1 MIYFAGIRGKTSLLL
16 LYLCFSMSS
25 LSAQSIQA
33 DADNHHSNWQQP
45 SEGVVMA
52 HHADNATQ
60 YGSAGLTKQGGFKPD
75 KNTIFEIGSI
85 TKVFTSILLAEAVR
99 ENLAKFDDPVSLHLK
114 ELKFIEGSP
123 FKSIT
128 LSELATHTSG
138 LPRLPIDLSD
148 GVDIEN
154 PYAHYNEQRLM
165 QSLVDF
171 PKKRLEKPGEY
182 SYSNYGAGILGY
194 VLTQI
199 YEQTYR
205 DLLKEKILNPL
216 NMNSTDV
223 PTRFTDL
230 PEELTSRI
238 ATPHNGGKV
247 VNHWELGALLGAGAM
262 ISSAEDLVKFGAA
275 HWDDNIPEG
284 LASSLSEVAKP
295 RIDNQGL
302 GWAIDEETLNH
313 SGGTG
318 GFRTDIEVNVKDKTV
333 HIFLAN
339 SASASGEVTTEGDF
353 LPLQG
358 YWSGVLNTPQ
368 NNRRLVSFIS
378 DTGRMVVYSIDQD
391 YQAVLSA
398 KSVFV
403 NDQFNFSF
411 PTIEGILSGKLE
423 NGEMTG
429 KFVQG
434 GGQGTP
440 ITMTYSKDLPDT
452 LREGLDKKMQGDL
465 QRLEGYWSGYIKGK
479 EGLFV
484 YLKVTQFGELSILE
498 MYSPDQHDQAISVSA
513 ASLKNGKF
521 KFESNQING
530 KYSGKLSKDQ
540 KIIKGSWKQ
549 GFLPTSVTLHFSEEK
564 PERE

>member
-1 MIYFAGIRGKTSLLL
+1 
-16 LYLCFSMSS
+16 
-25 LSAQSIQA
+25 
-33 DADNHHSNWQQP
+33 
-45 SEGVVMA
+45 
-52 HHADNATQ
+52 
-60 YGSAGLTKQGGFKPD
+60 
-75 KNTIFEIGSI
+75 
-85 TKVFTSILLAEAVR
+85 
-99 ENLAKFDDPVSLHLK
+99 
-114 ELKFIEGSP
+114 
-123 FKSIT
+123 
-128 LSELATHTSG
+128 
-138 LPRLPIDLSD
+138 
-148 GVDIEN
+148 
-154 PYAHYNEQRLM
+154 
-165 QSLVDF
+165 
-171 PKKRLEKPGEY
+171 
-182 SYSNYGAGILGY
+182 
-194 VLTQI
+194 
-199 YEQTYR
+199 
-205 DLLKEKILNPL
+205 
-216 NMNSTDV
+216 
-223 PTRFTDL
+223 
-230 PEELTSRI
+230 
-238 ATPHNGGKV
+238 
-247 VNHWELGALLGAGAM
+247 
-262 ISSAEDLVKFGAA
+262 
-275 HWDDNIPEG
+275 
-284 LASSLSEVAKP
+284 
-295 RIDNQGL
+295 
-302 GWAIDEETLNH
+302 
-313 SGGTG
+313 
-318 GFRTDIEVNVKDKTV
+318 
-333 HIFLAN
+333 
-339 SASASGEVTTEGDF
+339 
-353 LPLQG
+353 
-358 YWSGVLNTPQ
+358 
-368 NNRRLVSFIS
+368 
-378 DTGRMVVYSIDQD
+378 MVVYSIDQD